1 VKVSVIAVCSV
12 FCYFKSNI
20 FFCNFTGNETN
31 ILLITMA
38 ITTFKNSKS

>member
-1 VKVSVIAVCSV
+1 MKVSVIAVCSV
-12 FCYFKSNI
+12 FCYFKSN